1 MTARATSKPKQHP
14 AASGPEIPSISQ
26 VLGLQPTLP
35 NESPDHYQQS
45 LEAMISVLDAKTV
58 LEVYLAE
65 KIHDCLCWI
74 RRYEEQ
80 KRTTIVVEMGFLTQ
94 NSVMPNFVR
103 DALMQNKLTKGVV
116 AWVESCGY
124 TLESLQQEAMQ
135 NKTNFL
141 SSLDDRIALHAKML
155 ASFQASYELAAN
167 RKAIAQRLHLQNELL
182 RRQVGSIDVVAKA
195 VSGVVILEESADEQS
210 QANCSQPA

>member
-1 MTARATSKPKQHP
+1 
-14 AASGPEIPSISQ
+14 
-26 VLGLQPTLP
+26 
-35 NESPDHYQQS
+35 
-45 LEAMISVLDAKTV
+45 
-58 LEVYLAE
+58 
-65 KIHDCLCWI
+65 
-74 RRYEEQ
+74 
-80 KRTTIVVEMGFLTQ
+80 
-94 NSVMPNFVR
+94 
-103 DALMQNKLTKGVV
+103 VV